1 MEDTNT
7 FQFKGQRGLKV
18 ISFKVEMDELL
29 LQIDKL
35 EKKRLV
41 LKFQLDEIQEN
52 KFSYKR
58 KNDYSALQKAVNE
71 EKEIKNKINFLTNEI
86 AILKSKIDDFKDEEE
101 KSNVIKEDMD
111 RVLKLL
117 LKGNTRV
124 QASKKARIPLST
136 IQKWYNDGK
145 NNENKVSIYFYHELN
160 CIENYFN
167 GFYDILKREFKKQNK
182 ISLVEE
188 SVFKPYPN
196 RIDRFYNEDS
206 KLWFSRLELKRQK
219 SLYYFGLKNDFS
231 PKLIL
236 VFDNDIQQSNFRLYK
251 NEVWI
256 RLEINDIS
264 NIKKDFKLRPI
275 NKNRYPN
282 HYYLSL
288 GKLFGGQLSRNLE
301 LLINK
306 YDGIYFNYLKGYL
319 DHLRE
324 Q

>member
-1 MEDTNT
+1 
-7 FQFKGQRGLKV
+7 
-18 ISFKVEMDELL
+18 
-29 LQIDKL
+29 
-35 EKKRLV
+35 
-41 LKFQLDEIQEN
+41 
-52 KFSYKR
+52 
-58 KNDYSALQKAVNE
+58 
-71 EKEIKNKINFLTNEI
+71 
-86 AILKSKIDDFKDEEE
+86 
-101 KSNVIKEDMD
+101 
-111 RVLKLL
+111 
-117 LKGNTRV
+117 
-124 QASKKARIPLST
+124 
-136 IQKWYNDGK
+136 
-145 NNENKVSIYFYHELN
+145 
-160 CIENYFN
+160 
-167 GFYDILKREFKKQNK
+167 
-182 ISLVEE
+182 VEE
-188 SVFKPYPN
+188 SIFKPYPN

-206 KLWFSRLELKRQK
+206 NLWLSRLELKRQK

-251 NEVWI
+251 DEVWI

-264 NIKKDFKLRPI
+264 NIKKDFKLRPV